1 MWLANLYTKATMADD
16 AKLFRERAEAERLE
30 ASTSVL
36 PNVRD
41 RALRSA
47 ERWDEMARRAEQTQ
61 ALSVGRKG

>member
-1 MWLANLYTKATMADD
+1 MADD
-16 AKLFRERAEAERLE
+16 AKFFRERATAERLE
-30 ASTSVL
+30 ASTAVL

-47 ERWDEMARRAEQTQ
+47 ERWDEMARRAERTQ

>member
-1 MWLANLYTKATMADD
+1 MADET
-16 AKLFRERAEAERLE
+16 KLFRERAQAERLE
-30 ASTSVL
+30 ASASGL

-47 ERWDEMARRAEQTQ
+47 ERWEEMARRAELTQ

>member
-1 MWLANLYTKATMADD
+1 MADD
-16 AKLFRERAEAERLE
+16 AKLFRERAAEERLE
-30 ASTSVL
+30 ASTAVL

-47 ERWDEMARRAEQTQ
+47 ERWDEMARRAERTQ

>member
-1 MWLANLYTKATMADD
+1 MADD

-30 ASTSVL
+30 AAASTL

-47 ERWDEMARRAEQTQ
+47 ERWEQMAQRAERTQ
-61 ALSVGRKG
+61 EMSAGRKG